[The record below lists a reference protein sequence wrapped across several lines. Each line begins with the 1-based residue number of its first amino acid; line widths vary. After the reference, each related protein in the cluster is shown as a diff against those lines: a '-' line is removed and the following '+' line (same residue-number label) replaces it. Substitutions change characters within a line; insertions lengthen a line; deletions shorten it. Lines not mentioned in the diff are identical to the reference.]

1 MKTFDNVAKLKLAT
15 LTAGQFVETGGYYT
29 KGGGGAAKYL
39 IVAPQAADGYGDHV
53 LANGN
58 VSVLQVDGKAVTP
71 EVFGATGDGNTDDT
85 PPIQALLSS
94 GISAELVFTKGKT
107 YIANDL
113 TAVSTVH
120 ISGYGALIKRADSQL
135 NSVYVLSLEGGGST
149 LKGLNID
156 GNATNNIGH
165 TNRGE
170 GLRLVGDTIRIYDCD
185 SSNTPVGGTK
195 VGNCFYVS
203 GDNCVLQ
210 DTTSSNGGYAA
221 CRVEGDNC
229 KIVRPDYLNFQEK
242 GIVFSGASKDQFTI
256 SDVVRLETNS
266 TDASGQAPI
275 LVDPGS
281 NKADQLGR
289 FYGCNLVARISG
301 GISGSNVCKV
311 VNTKHVIIDGFD
323 FTQTTSNFSG
333 IRFQEYV
340 EYVTLSN
347 GRTDGEI
354 NLDSFDYK
362 KVTIDNVS
370 VGREDKLVSFP
381 TPIQGVYAKE
391 GVIIKNLSVYGA
403 SSGLIRVE
411 NWVGQT
417 DTDGAPLTE
426 PYININGITN
436 DSVDVTVPVFFMA
449 VPAANIT
456 PGKIVVTG
464 LQVIT
469 GRDTYTQMMAGSSS
483 YDALIQRNQSASS
496 WNREF
501 LAGAI
506 PTSGTWKQ
514 NDKVY
519 HANPSGSGN
528 IGWVCLSGGSPGNWK
543 AFGTISA

>member
-1 MKTFDNVAKLKLAT
+1 ETNTKIAKEDNLIYLEERT
-15 LTAGQFVETGGYYT
+15 IGN
-29 KGGGGAAKYL
+29 GGGALWKY
-39 IVAPQAADGYGDHV
+39 
-53 LANGN
+53 
-58 VSVLQVDGKAVTP
+58 VDASSVTP
-71 EVFGATGDGNTDDT
+71 NTFNIVQCVGVPSLALALQSEGSANAEQWGATGDGVSDDT
-85 PPIQALLSS
+85 APIQAFLSS
-94 GISAELVFTKGKT
+94 GISSELVFTKGKT

-113 TAVSTVH
+113 TASDIVH
-120 ISGYGALIKRADSQL
+120 ISGYGALIKRGDNQL
-135 NSVYVLSLEGGGST
+135 DSVYVLSLEGGGST
-149 LKGLNID
+149 LRGLNID
-156 GNATNNIGH
+156 GNAANNVGH

-170 GLRLVGDTIRIYDCD
+170 GLRVVGGAIRVDDCD

-195 VGNCFYVS
+195 VGNCFYVA

-229 KIVRPDYLNFQEK
+229 KVVRPNYLDFEEK
-242 GIVFSGASKDQFTI
+242 GIVFSGAAKSQFTI
-256 SDVVRLETNS
+256 SDVVRMETNS

-281 NKADQLGR
+281 DKANQLGR
-289 FYGCNLVARISG
+289 FYGENLTGRVTG
-301 GISGSNVCKV
+301 GIAGSNVCKV
-311 VNTKHVIIDGFD
+311 VNTKYVTIDGFD
-323 FTQTTSNFSG
+323 FAQTTSNFAG

-347 GRTDGEI
+347 GRTEGEL
-354 NLDSFDYK
+354 NFDSFDYK
-362 KVTIDNVS
+362 KITLDNVTI
-370 VGREDKLVSFP
+370 GREDKSLPFP
-381 TPIQGVYAKE
+381 TPVQGIYAKE

-417 DTDGAPLTE
+417 DTDGTPLTE

-436 DSVDVTVPVFFMA
+436 DSIDATIPVFFMA
-449 VPAANIT
+449 VPAANVT

-464 LQVIT
+464 LQVVT
-469 GRDTYTQMMAGSSS
+469 GRDTYTQMMAGNST

-496 WNREF
+496 WNRDF

-514 NDKVY
+514 NDKAY
-519 HANPSGSGN
+519 HANPVASGN
-528 IGWVCLSGGSPGNWK
+528 VGWVCLSSGSPGNWK
-543 AFGTISA
+543 AFGTISS